1 MEYGYWNKKSYHVKL
16 SASTGTLTSLW
27 CRKGEEL
34 TDRNRL
40 FGSIC
45 YTLPTDDLTVGEKPA
60 MTPWVDR
67 EAVWEHVD
75 ICGDTVLLA
84 QETLALKGKYQFQ
97 EEQIHFE
104 LEQTGSICSEVG
116 INVPLHFLG
125 KKGGDYRTQLIPTT
139 PYASSETDIQYW
151 YLDSPK
157 GQKLLLVAS
166 GARAWKLDYS
176 EYVCGHFIQNL
187 KWLYQLDKMYGEEND
202 APKLVL
208 DIFFPDSFLGAL
220 SILST
225 HLKRPVSYADV
236 YCVGAGEQ
244 VVIHVLG
251 EADMLELYQEERKVA
266 EVPLYGRQAVV
277 RLPEPGIYRA
287 VPKCGALRGL
297 ECVVG
302 AIEPY
307 ETLFH
312 KNIKSLK
319 KPYHCDRGLCEG
331 GVWAQAA
338 CLHQRLLGL
347 DEDVEKRLEEQI
359 ADILGEDSVRIPRCT
374 IPAVETEGWP
384 AYHVYHSLRTQEAF
398 AGVAFFVEAYRTY
411 GKRQYLEYAVR
422 IMETLEENYILENGQ
437 IIRRAALHGKEYVDY
452 TTVTA
457 PVLAVVD
464 LARLLKELGDSRAK
478 HYEGLAEKIADYL
491 VNRGFQFPT
500 EGGCVELTEPEMEDG
515 SISCTALSV
524 LYVCYWVCRKEA
536 YIRFAGEV
544 LELHESWCMKTPD
557 VRMHRS
563 TLRWWE
569 TLWEGDKDGPAICAG
584 HAWTLWR
591 AEADFYYGLLT
602 EDPEAFLKSYH
613 AFGTSLVKIGPD
625 GSSYACYQPDKIPGG
640 GFHDRAQEV
649 EQKLKGGYPKNKDQ
663 SLSKYLW
670 VRMEHTWWN
679 TCVVLP
685 GTGPAEGV
693 RNSAAGKN
701 AAVRIGGCPGDV
713 IVLNARLAGREGN
726 TLFLRETV
734 TPVKRIINLTGYRIK
749 LCSDKEGGEKL

>member
-1 MEYGYWNKKSYHVKL
+1 MEYGCWNKKSYHVKL
-16 SASTGTLTSLW
+16 SACTGTLAALRDS
-27 CRKGEEL
+27 KGEEL
-34 TDRNRL
+34 TDRNRS

-67 EAVWEHVD
+67 EALWEHAD

-84 QETLALKGKYQFQ
+84 QETLALKGKYQFL

-104 LEQTGSICSEVG
+104 LEQTGPICSEVG
-116 INVPLHFLG
+116 INIPLHFLG

-139 PYASSETDIQYW
+139 PYTSSETEIQYW
-151 YLDSPK
+151 YLDSPE

-166 GARAWKLDYS
+166 GARAWKLDY
-176 EYVCGHFIQNL
+176 EDVCGHFFIKNL
-187 KWLYQLDKMYGEEND
+187 KWLYQLDKLYGEENE

-208 DIFFPDSFLGAL
+208 DIFFPDSFPGAL
-220 SILST
+220 SMLSA
-225 HLKRPVSYADV
+225 HLKRPVSYAEV
-236 YCVGAGEQ
+236 YWVGVGEQ

-251 EADMLELYQEERKVA
+251 DADLLELYRGGRKVA
-266 EVPLYGRQAVV
+266 EVPLYGKQAVV
-277 RLPEPGIYRA
+277 PLPEPGIYRA
-287 VPKCGALRGL
+287 VPRRGALRGL

-302 AIEPY
+302 AIDPY
-307 ETLFH
+307 ETLFR

-338 CLHQRLLGL
+338 CLHQRLLGF
-347 DEDVEKRLEEQI
+347 DEDVEKRLEEQM
-359 ADILGEDSVRIPRCT
+359 ADILGEDSVRISRCT

-398 AGVAFFVEAYRTY
+398 FGVSFFVEAYRTY
-411 GKRQYLEYAVR
+411 GRRQYLEYAVK
-422 IMETLEENYILENGQ
+422 IMETLEENYILEDGQ
-437 IIRRAALHGKEYVDY
+437 VIRRTALHGKEYMDY

-457 PVLAVVD
+457 PVIAVVD
-464 LARLLKELGDSRAK
+464 LARLLKELGDARTK

-491 VNRGFQFPT
+491 VKRGFHFPT
-500 EGGCVELTEPEMEDG
+500 EGGRVELTEPEMEEG

-524 LYVCYWVCRKEA
+524 LYVCYWVRRKEA
-536 YIRFAGEV
+536 YICFAGEV
-544 LELHESWCMKTPD
+544 LKLHENLCMKTPD

-591 AEADFYYGLLT
+591 GEADFYYGLLT
-602 EDPEAFLKSYH
+602 KEPEAFLKSYH
-613 AFGTSLVKIGPD
+613 AFGTNLVKIGPD
-625 GSSYACYQPDKIPGG
+625 GSSYACYQPDQIPGG

-685 GTGPAEGV
+685 DAGGAGAACG
-693 RNSAAGKN
+693 SAAGEN
-701 AAVRIGGCPGDV
+701 AAASIGGCPEDV
-713 IVLNARLAGREGN
+713 RILNAGLAGREGD
-726 TLFLRETV
+726 TLFIRETV
-734 TPVKRIINLTGYRIK
+734 TPIKRVINLTGYRIK
-749 LCSDKEGGEKL
+749 LCSDKEVEEEK